1 MLYETSHA
9 LAKVLFK
16 LYFNLTILGV
26 ENVPKEGGFIVAP
39 NHKSGLDIPIVGR
52 ALPRKMYTL
61 AKEELFKNKLIAWY
75 FKRMGG
81 IPLKRNF
88 ADIES
93 LRLAINTL
101 KEGKPLLMF
110 PEGTRTESDKLG
122 MPKKGFIFIS
132 YKAKAPILPT
142 GIAGTDTALPKKG
155 GFPKPKHI
163 VITFGKPIKVWEK
176 FNPRDKNFYEDAARY
191 VMEEIEKCIEISK
204 ERL

>member
-1 MLYETSHA
+1 MLYEISHA
-9 LAKVLFK
+9 LARVLFK
-16 LYFNLTILGV
+16 IYFNLTIVGV

-61 AKEELFKNKLIAWY
+61 AKEELFSNKIIAWY
-75 FKRMGG
+75 LKSMGG

-93 LRLAINTL
+93 LRIAINTL

-110 PEGTRTESDKLG
+110 PEGTRIESDRLG

-142 GIAGTDTALPKKG
+142 GIVGTDIALPKSG
-155 GFPKPKHI
+155 GLPKPKHI

-176 FNPRDKNFYEDAARY
+176 FDPRDKNFYEDAAQY
-191 VMEEIEKCIEISK
+191 VMEEIEKCIETSK
-204 ERL
+204 KLL